1 MFETQHL
8 QNTTLLCHPAYKDE
22 LTPQWFD
29 ANYWQQQD
37 KIVGAKKGRA
47 TAWFFKHQQLTG
59 VLRHYWRGGLIGKLL
74 SDQYLYF
81 GLKQTRVYKEFT
93 LMMRLLELGLNVP
106 TPIAA
111 KVTTHGLIY
120 RGDIITE
127 AVTGA
132 KSVLD
137 ILITRP
143 LSQSELK
150 AIAVTLSEFHNHG
163 VYHADLNINNI
174 LFDDTGKV
182 FIIDFDRG
190 EIKQPHAS
198 WQTENIKRLARSFA
212 KEQGRNEVMHWQQ
225 RDWQS
230 LVCDYQALLKT

>member
-93 LMMRLLELGLNVP
+93 LMIRLIELGLNVP

-143 LSQSELK
+143 LNQSELK

-225 RDWQS
+225 SDWQS
-230 LVCDYQALLKT
+230 LVCDYQALLN

>member
-93 LMMRLLELGLNVP
+93 LMIRLIELGLNVP

-111 KVTTHGLIY
+111 KVTTRGLIY

-137 ILITRP
+137 ILVTRP

-225 RDWQS
+225 SDWQS
-230 LVCDYQALLKT
+230 LVCDYQELLKT

>member
-74 SDQYLYF
+74 SDQYLYV

-174 LFDDTGKV
+174 LFDDKGKV

-225 RDWQS
+225 SDWQS
-230 LVCDYQALLKT
+230 LVCDYQALLN

>member
-8 QNTTLLCHPAYKDE
+8 QNTTLLFHPAYKDE
-22 LTPQWFD
+22 LTQQWFD

-37 KIVGAKKGRA
+37 KIIGAKKGRA

-225 RDWQS
+225 SDWQS

>member
-8 QNTTLLCHPAYKDE
+8 QNTTLLFHPAYKDE
-22 LTPQWFD
+22 LTQQWFD

-225 RDWQS
+225 SDWQS

>member
-8 QNTTLLCHPAYKDE
+8 QNTTLLFHPAYKDE
-22 LTPQWFD
+22 LTQQWFD

-37 KIVGAKKGRA
+37 KIIGAKKGRA

-212 KEQGRNEVMHWQQ
+212 KEQGRNEVMYWQQ
-225 RDWQS
+225 SDWQS

>member
-74 SDQYLYF
+74 SDQYLYV

-111 KVTTHGLIY
+111 KVTAHGLIY

-225 RDWQS
+225 SDWQS
-230 LVCDYQALLKT
+230 LVCDYQALLN